1 MRQSLFNIVTC
12 LSLLLAI
19 MLLALWV
26 RGMSTFDAI
35 RAPLAG
41 RTYRLYSLPH
51 HIRFDMDAERSSVG
65 ATAEIG
71 LEHYGGS
78 NRPYL
83 LPSITHLSTG
93 TWSVRVPHWLP
104 LMFALLP
111 PAIWSRVA
119 VRRASRRKGGQ
130 CLSCG
135 YDLRATSA
143 RCPECGAAP
152 PERPHDPPTMKPSP
166 RQA

>member
-1 MRQSLFNIVTC
+1 MRRSLFNIVTC

-35 RAPLAG
+35 RVPLAG

-51 HIRFDMDAERSSVG
+51 HIRFDMDAEWSNVG

-93 TWSVRVPHWLP
+93 TWLVRVPHWLP

-111 PAIWSRVA
+111 LAIWTRAA
-119 VRRASRRKGGQ
+119 VRCARRRRRGE

-135 YDLRATSA
+135 YDLRATSE

-152 PERPHDPPTMKPSP
+152 PEPPHNPPMHRTGP
-166 RQA
+166 AV